1 MNKRPGGPGVV
12 VPLFGERT
20 SPPAA
25 SEVAPVDS
33 VHSVNRPVPD
43 YRHEYPCSVLD
54 VAAGVVHVTVL
65 ATSET
70 VALEEAYQ
78 AAKRRGCR
86 NIIDMAIGH
95 MTEQEMANRP
105 Q

>member
-1 MNKRPGGPGVV
+1 MV

-25 SEVAPVDS
+25 GGGQFHQQASAGLS
-33 VHSVNRPVPD
+33 
-43 YRHEYPCSVLD
+43 HEYPCSVLD

>member
-25 SEVAPVDS
+25 GAVNSI
-33 VHSVNRPVPD
+33 NRPVPD

>member
-1 MNKRPGGPGVV
+1 MSILVRYLMWQRVW
-12 VPLFGERT
+12 
-20 SPPAA
+20 
-25 SEVAPVDS
+25 
-33 VHSVNRPVPD
+33 
-43 YRHEYPCSVLD
+43 CM
-54 VAAGVVHVTVL
+54 VTVL

-86 NIIDMAIGH
+86 NNYRYGH
-95 MTEQEMANRP
+95 RAHDEQEWPTGLSNSVSVQR

>member
-1 MNKRPGGPGVV
+1 MVSKRPGGPGVV

-20 SPPAA
+20 APPAA
-25 SEVAPVDS
+25 GEVKKVSPVP
-33 VHSVNRPVPD
+33 PVPD

-54 VAAGVVHVTVL
+54 VAVGVVHVTVL

-95 MTEQEMANRP
+95 MTEQEMASRP

>member
-20 SPPAA
+20 SPPLQ
-25 SEVAPVDS
+25 VRWLGDS
-33 VHSVNRPVPD
+33 VTQSTGRC
-43 YRHEYPCSVLD
+43 RIIGMKYPCSVLD